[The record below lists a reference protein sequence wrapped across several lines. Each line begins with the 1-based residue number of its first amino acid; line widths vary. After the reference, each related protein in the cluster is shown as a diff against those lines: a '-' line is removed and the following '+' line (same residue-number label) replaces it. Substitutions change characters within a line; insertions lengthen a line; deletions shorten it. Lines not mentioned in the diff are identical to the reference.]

1 MVLPM
6 NSNQYQ
12 SLKIELQKI
21 STVIPLTWGAVQ
33 NDATDKL
40 INLFSI
46 QSYADL
52 CHKIQNLPDVKQ
64 QYFMHRWFLW
74 QCARCDEHIFATN
87 GNVKPNPNPRD
98 QTYDIEFNG
107 NPGLRFDI
115 KSTKVPKQFRSVMST
130 LFRHPEQLVNFF
142 YTYQSTGVR
151 NCRQN
156 RIFIVHHSFVS
167 TRNTLKL
174 RCQWDFKE
182 KTFTE
187 YAGRVTN
194 KAKFIKHSDVKSD
207 IIFIIENRDGSLAR
221 RFVAV

>member
-1 MVLPM
+1 
-6 NSNQYQ
+6 
-12 SLKIELQKI
+12 
-21 STVIPLTWGAVQ
+21 
-33 NDATDKL
+33 
-40 INLFSI
+40 
-46 QSYADL
+46 
-52 CHKIQNLPDVKQ
+52 
-64 QYFMHRWFLW
+64 
-74 QCARCDEHIFATN
+74 
-87 GNVKPNPNPRD
+87 
-98 QTYDIEFNG
+98 
-107 NPGLRFDI
+107 
-115 KSTKVPKQFRSVMST
+115 MST